1 MSDSSICRSV
11 DVFSRRAVLGAVLA
25 TPIAPALAGTDT
37 SHRFTAPKGARE
49 LMVDVPGARLWC
61 WDSGG
66 SGTPLLLL
74 HPATGSAAIWEYQ
87 YDAFVRAGYRVAAF
101 SRRGHYRTE
110 FAEGADVGFAIDD
123 IDAVVNAL
131 GFGRFF
137 LLGSAAGGFQVPD
150 YALSHPDRLRGIVIA
165 CSQGGAQ
172 DPVFREAIS
181 RVLPK
186 GFSEMPASFRELG
199 PSYRATDPT
208 GMARWEALEQSART
222 GGRVR
227 QRARNVLDWPSLSR
241 IKLPTLFV
249 AGGADLYMPPAL
261 TRIYASHIAGSRVVN
276 LPECGH
282 SAYWE
287 QPEAFNKAV
296 IGFLKSARR

>member
-1 MSDSSICRSV
+1 MPESSAGGGSTV
-11 DVFSRRAVLGAVLA
+11 LSRRSFVAS
-25 TPIAPALAGTDT
+25 ALAVPAFARAAAEPMAF
-37 SHRFTAPKGARE
+37 SAPKGASER
-49 LMVDVPGARLWC
+49 MVGVPGARLWC

-66 SGTPLLLL
+66 SGRPLLML
-74 HPATGSAAIWEYQ
+74 HPATGSAAIWGYQ
-87 YDAFVRAGYRVAAF
+87 YEPLVRAGYRVAAF

-110 FAEGADVGFAIDD
+110 FAAGTDPGYAVDD
-123 IDAVVNAL
+123 INAVADAL
-131 GFGRFF
+131 GFERFF

-150 YALSHPDRLRGIVIA
+150 YALSSPQRLRGIVIA
-165 CSQGGAQ
+165 CSQGGAA
-172 DPVFREAIS
+172 DPAFRAAIS
-181 RVLPK
+181 RILPP

-199 PSYRATDPT
+199 PSYRAADPE
-208 GMARWEALEQSART
+208 GMARWEALEHVART

-227 QRARNVLDWPSLSR
+227 QRARNTLDWPTLSR
-241 IKLPTLFV
+241 IRLPALLV

-261 TRIYASHIAGSRVVN
+261 TRLYASHIAGSRLVN

-296 IGFLKSARR
+296 IEFLDSVQT